1 MNEFITL
8 KGVTAEYTVQR
19 ELDEF
24 TNADEAVMAY
34 AHFLMGLGY
43 ATESVRDA
51 LEKVSHEL

>member
-8 KGVTAEYTVQR
+8 KGVTSEYTVTR

-24 TNADEAVMAY
+24 ANADEAVLAY

-51 LEKVSHEL
+51 LEKVAHEL